1 MRHLFSFS
9 LLFFYLHFSSCR
21 SVFKCI
27 MGFHNPR
34 METKKSIIKY
44 GNRKNIWSEYYF
56 IKKDSL
62 GVIFKHSFP
71 QVYFYDKNAMLCSV
85 DNCFALLKETT
96 VNVID
101 SNKFSLHVGCLLSS
115 HLNRIQNSIGKDVLS
130 DSTICDY
137 TVVFYW
143 AKFLG
148 VLNKYRFS
156 WLVEHLKKSNKKV
169 RIFAI
174 NCDIQKEWHL
184 SEIEFKNMMK

>member
-1 MRHLFSFS
+1 
-9 LLFFYLHFSSCR
+9 
-21 SVFKCI
+21 
-27 MGFHNPR
+27 
-34 METKKSIIKY
+34 
-44 GNRKNIWSEYYF
+44 
-56 IKKDSL
+56 
-62 GVIFKHSFP
+62 
-71 QVYFYDKNAMLCSV
+71 MLCSV

-115 HLNRIQNSIGKDVLS
+115 HLNRIQNSIGKDVLL
-130 DSTICDY
+130 DSTIYDY